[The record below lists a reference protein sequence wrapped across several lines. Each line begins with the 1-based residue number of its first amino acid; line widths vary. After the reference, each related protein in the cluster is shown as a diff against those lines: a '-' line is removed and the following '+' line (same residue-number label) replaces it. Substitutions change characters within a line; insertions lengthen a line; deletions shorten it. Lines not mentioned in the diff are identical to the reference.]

1 MVLID
6 NLLYNLFAEKFK
18 AKIKANIFLFKTL
31 NINFLHGLSFV
42 KIVPI
47 FNI

>member
-1 MVLID
+1 M
-6 NLLYNLFAEKFK
+6 LFAEKFK
-18 AKIKANIFLFKTL
+18 AKINT
-31 NINFLHGLSFV
+31 NFLRFENYFFFIVLSFV